1 MPDRVRTTRPDRSPA
16 DSACLTIVEA
26 DALGS
31 LQLNPSVLDRLRA
44 DHHATMV
51 QQSDEAPW
59 TFAIRVARRV
69 ASMMESGSCLRLAVV
84 VTNGS
89 DDPQTLAA
97 RWWITRA
104 LLPAIQLAGDGR
116 LVLRA
121 PDALP
126 PGRRHVLL
134 ALAGNMTSDL
144 RAVNEVSVVFG
155 SDSPPSVSAQF
166 AQADLSSLEVEQAG
180 AA

>member
-1 MPDRVRTTRPDRSPA
+1 MPNRLRKAPHDRDA
-16 DSACLTIVEA
+16 ACLTIVEA

-31 LQLNPSVLDRLRA
+31 LRLNPGVLDRLRA

-69 ASMMESGSCLRLAVV
+69 AHMVESGSCLRLAVV
-84 VTNGS
+84 VTNGD

-121 PDALP
+121 PDGLP
-126 PGRRHVLL
+126 AGNRHALL

-155 SDSPPSVSAQF
+155 SDSPPSVSTQF
-166 AQADLSSLEVEQAG
+166 VQPDLAAVEQAG